1 MNALKLSCSVV
12 AVIVLAACGGSDDK
26 RSEPAYAPV
35 VGVSFPPAI
44 ASTTSDSVT
53 VHATALGLSN
63 PLTTVAASL
72 NDVAQGDP
80 KLPNAEHRYQFDITG
95 MTVGSQNTIKVTA
108 SDANVSQTTSHSMT
122 YGSSW
127 MVERGVQYD
136 ANNDRALVV
145 DAARK
150 AVLAIN
156 LTTGEKT
163 ELSGL
168 DVGSGDDLAVPE
180 DMALDGSDSVW
191 VVDSG
196 LKQLVKINLSNGQRS
211 AF

>member
-1 MNALKLSCSVV
+1 MNALKLRGSVV
-12 AVIVLAACGGSDDK
+12 AVIALAACGGSDDK

-53 VHATALGLSN
+53 IHANAYVLSN

-72 NDVAQGDP
+72 NDVAVDEP
-80 KLPNAEHRYQFDITG
+80 ALPNAEHRYQFDIPG

-108 SDANVSQTTSHSMT
+108 SDANVSQTISRRVT
-122 YGSSW
+122 YGSTGR
-127 MVERGVQYD
+127 VERGVQYD

-156 LTTGEKT
+156 
-163 ELSGL
+163 
-168 DVGSGDDLAVPE
+168 
-180 DMALDGSDSVW
+180 
-191 VVDSG
+191 
-196 LKQLVKINLSNGQRS
+196 
-211 AF
+211 